1 MTGDAHDMSPSD
13 DAEEGISE
21 SDTGTMQ
28 TPPATLDFL
37 VHTLFTQALMAL
49 GRIPNPITQKAMRN
63 IPTAKHFIDTLAML
77 EQKTAGN
84 RSVDENRL
92 LEEVHCLIWSP
103 GVQRNDAQQ
112 VKGVEIAGLRPEH
125 QPAKMLAFR
134 PVLML

>member
-1 MTGDAHDMSPSD
+1 
-13 DAEEGISE
+13 
-21 SDTGTMQ
+21 MQ

-92 LEEVHCLIWSP
+92 LEEVQHQLRLMYMAEQNDANRSP
-103 GVQRNDAQQ
+103 GEASTS
-112 VKGVEIAGLRPEH
+112 
-125 QPAKMLAFR
+125 
-134 PVLML
+134 